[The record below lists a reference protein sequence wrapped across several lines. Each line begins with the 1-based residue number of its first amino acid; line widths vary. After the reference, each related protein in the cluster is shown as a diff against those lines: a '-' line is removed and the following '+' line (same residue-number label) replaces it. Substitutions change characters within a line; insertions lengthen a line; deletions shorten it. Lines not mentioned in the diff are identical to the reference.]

1 MLYEG
6 YMAKEE
12 YKMRVREAELA
23 YQRRVVS
30 QPGRLSLV
38 VKNLAT
44 LIARF

>member
-6 YMAKEE
+6 YIAREE
-12 YKMRVREAELA
+12 YKMRIREAELA
-23 YQRRVVS
+23 YQRRAVS